1 MCLGVIGI
9 VEMVYYLNSDRTHES
24 VMNLFR
30 VPVDTQAALPWIAF
44 SCAVAAGALLSRR
57 SYPWVRASWHAT
69 IEQAGRSFG

>member
-1 MCLGVIGI
+1 
-9 VEMVYYLNSDRTHES
+9 
-24 VMNLFR
+24 MNLFR

-69 IEQAGRSFG
+69 IEQAGRSLG